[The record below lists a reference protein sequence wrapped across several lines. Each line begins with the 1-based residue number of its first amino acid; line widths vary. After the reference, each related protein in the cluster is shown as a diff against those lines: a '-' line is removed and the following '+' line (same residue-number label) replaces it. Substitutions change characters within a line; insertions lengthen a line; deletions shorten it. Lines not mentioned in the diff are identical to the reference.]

1 MLIHIYIMYSMDVKK
16 IKKYKVGID
25 SETEAISMVTEPA
38 IESDFVFLSKDK
50 AIVKE
55 AFSNDEKHMVYGAV
69 LRPDFPIYRN
79 DGENEYYLEF
89 TSESIERMARDY
101 MMNYRQ
107 GNVTIQHEEYANE
120 VFMVESWIKQDMD
133 KDKSVSVGLDKSLPI
148 GTWFCGFYVNNNDV
162 WERIKSGELKGFS
175 VEAMIDLEDFAKVK
189 KEDAFEMNESFWSK
203 LKSIVNEALG
213 KKEEKMEVNEPQPT
227 EPQPTVQEPKV
238 DEPIVTEPQQTVVEE
253 PKPTE
258 PQPTVQEPKV
268 DEPQTTEPQPTVVEE
283 PKPTEPQQT
292 VQEPKVDD
300 PKTNEPKVDEPKP
313 NEPNVDDGKHLN
325 DLIASLREEISA
337 LKEANTVLVEKV
349 NDLGK
354 MPSANPINV
363 NGQNGTPSTYSS
375 WRDMMAKMI

>member
-1 MLIHIYIMYSMDVKK
+1 MTTRK

-38 IESDFVFLSKDK
+38 IESDFVFFSKDK
-50 AIVKE
+50 DIVKE
-55 AFSNDEKHMVYGAV
+55 AFSSDEKHMVYGAV
-69 LRPDFPIYRN
+69 LRPDFPIYRY

-148 GTWFCGFYVNNNDV
+148 GTWFCGFYVNNNDI

-189 KEDAFEMNESFWSK
+189 KEDEFEMNETFWDK
-203 LKSIVNEALG
+203 LKTIVNEALG
-213 KKEEKMEVNEPQPT
+213 KKEEKMEEQPIVNEPQPT
-227 EPQPTVQEPKV
+227 AVTEEPK
-238 DEPIVTEPQQTVVEE
+238 PTVVEE
-253 PKPTE
+253 PKPSE
-258 PQPTVQEPKV
+258 
-268 DEPQTTEPQPTVVEE
+268 PTVVEE
-283 PKPTEPQQT
+283 PKPTVE
-292 VQEPKVDD
+292 EPKVEED
-300 PKTNEPKVDEPKP
+300 PKPTEPTVKEEPKS
-313 NEPNVDDGKHLN
+313 NDDGNHLN

-337 LKEANTVLVEKV
+337 LKEANTVLAEKV

-363 NGQNGTPSTYSS
+363 NGKNGTPSTYSS
-375 WRDMMAKMI
+375 WRDMMANMI

>member
-1 MLIHIYIMYSMDVKK
+1 MLIYIYIMYSMDVKKK

-189 KEDAFEMNESFWSK
+189 KEDEFEMNETFWDK

-213 KKEEKMEVNEPQPT
+213 KKEEKMEVNEPQVT
-227 EPQPTVQEPKV
+227 EPQQTVQEPKV
-238 DEPIVTEPQQTVVEE
+238 DEPIVTEPQQTVQEPQTTE

-258 PQPTVQEPKV
+258 PKPTEPKVDDPKSNEPTVQEPKV
-268 DEPQTTEPQPTVVEE
+268 DDV
-283 PKPTEPQQT
+283 
-292 VQEPKVDD
+292 
-300 PKTNEPKVDEPKP
+300 N
-313 NEPNVDDGKHLN
+313 HIN

-337 LKEANTVLVEKV
+337 LKDANNVLVEKV

>member
-1 MLIHIYIMYSMDVKK
+1 MTTRK

-38 IESDFVFLSKDK
+38 IESDFVFFSKDK
-50 AIVKE
+50 DIVKE
-55 AFSNDEKHMVYGAV
+55 AFSSDEKHMVYGAV
-69 LRPDFPIYRN
+69 LRPDFPIYRY

-148 GTWFCGFYVNNNDV
+148 GTWFCGFYVNNNDI

-189 KEDAFEMNESFWSK
+189 KEDEFEMNETFWDK
-203 LKSIVNEALG
+203 LKTIVNEALG
-213 KKEEKMEVNEPQPT
+213 KKEEKMEEQPIVEEPK
-227 EPQPTVQEPKV
+227 PTVEEPKPS
-238 DEPIVTEPQQTVVEE
+238 EPTAVEE

-258 PQPTVQEPKV
+258 E
-268 DEPQTTEPQPTVVEE
+268 PTVVEE
-283 PKPTEPQQT
+283 PKPTVE
-292 VQEPKVDD
+292 EPKVEE
-300 PKTNEPKVDEPKP
+300 EPKKEEPKPTEEPKP
-313 NEPNVDDGKHLN
+313 NDDGNHLN

-337 LKEANTVLVEKV
+337 LKEANTVLAEKV

-363 NGQNGTPSTYSS
+363 NGKNGTPSTYSS
-375 WRDMMAKMI
+375 WRDMMANMI

>member
-1 MLIHIYIMYSMDVKK
+1 MTTRK

-38 IESDFVFLSKDK
+38 IESDFVFFSKDK
-50 AIVKE
+50 DIVKE
-55 AFSNDEKHMVYGAV
+55 AFSSDEKHMVYGAV
-69 LRPDFPIYRN
+69 LRPDFPIYRY

-148 GTWFCGFYVNNNDV
+148 GTWFCGFYVNNNDI

-189 KEDAFEMNESFWSK
+189 KEDEFEMNDTFWDK
-203 LKSIVNEALG
+203 LKTIVNEALG
-213 KKEEKMEVNEPQPT
+213 KKEEKMEEQP
-227 EPQPTVQEPKV
+227 
-238 DEPIVTEPQQTVVEE
+238 IVEE
-253 PKPTE
+253 P
-258 PQPTVQEPKV
+258 TV
-268 DEPQTTEPQPTVVEE
+268 TEPQPTVVEE
-283 PKPTEPQQT
+283 PKQTEEPTVVE
-292 VQEPKVDD
+292 EPKKDE
-300 PKTNEPKVDEPKP
+300 EPKAEEEPKKEEPKP
-313 NEPNVDDGKHLN
+313 TEEQKPNDDGNHLN

-363 NGQNGTPSTYSS
+363 NGKNGTPSTYSS
-375 WRDMMAKMI
+375 WRDMMANMI

>member
-1 MLIHIYIMYSMDVKK
+1 MTTRK

-38 IESDFVFLSKDK
+38 IESDFVFFSKDK
-50 AIVKE
+50 DIVKE
-55 AFSNDEKHMVYGAV
+55 AFSSDEKHMVYGAV
-69 LRPDFPIYRN
+69 LRPDFPIYRY

-148 GTWFCGFYVNNNDV
+148 GTWFCGFYVNNNDI

-189 KEDAFEMNESFWSK
+189 KEDEFEMNETFWDK
-203 LKSIVNEALG
+203 LKTIVNEALG
-213 KKEEKMEVNEPQPT
+213 KKEEKMEEQ
-227 EPQPTVQEPKV
+227 
-238 DEPIVTEPQQTVVEE
+238 PIVN
-253 PKPTE
+253 
-258 PQPTVQEPKV
+258 
-268 DEPQTTEPQPTVVEE
+268 EPQPTVVEE
-283 PKPTEPQQT
+283 PKPSEEPTVVEDPKPTE
-292 VQEPKVDD
+292 EPKPIEEPKAEED
-300 PKTNEPKVDEPKP
+300 PKPTEEPKP
-313 NEPNVDDGKHLN
+313 NDDGNHLN

-363 NGQNGTPSTYSS
+363 NGKNGTPSTYSS
-375 WRDMMAKMI
+375 WRDMMANMI

>member
-1 MLIHIYIMYSMDVKK
+1 MFIHIYIMYSMDVKK

-38 IESDFVFLSKDK
+38 IDSDFVFLSKDK

-189 KEDAFEMNESFWSK
+189 KEDEFEMNESFWDK

-213 KKEEKMEVNEPQPT
+213 KKEEKMEVNEPQVT
-227 EPQPTVQEPKV
+227 EPQQTVQEPKV
-238 DEPIVTEPQQTVVEE
+238 DEPIVTEPQQTVQ
-253 PKPTE
+253 E
-258 PQPTVQEPKV
+258 PQQTVQEP
-268 DEPQTTEPQPTVVEE
+268 QTTE

-292 VQEPKVDD
+292 EQKVDDQKTNEPTVQEPK
-300 PKTNEPKVDEPKP
+300 
-313 NEPNVDDGKHLN
+313 VDDGKHLN

-337 LKEANTVLVEKV
+337 LKDANNVLVEKV

-375 WRDMMAKMI
+375 WREMMATMI

>member
-1 MLIHIYIMYSMDVKK
+1 MATRK

-38 IESDFVFLSKDK
+38 IESDFVFFSKDK
-50 AIVKE
+50 DIVKE
-55 AFSNDEKHMVYGAV
+55 AFSSDEKHMVYGAV
-69 LRPDFPIYRN
+69 LRPDFPIYRY

-148 GTWFCGFYVNNNDV
+148 GTWFCGFYVNNNDI

-189 KEDAFEMNESFWSK
+189 KEDEFEMNETFWDK
-203 LKSIVNEALG
+203 LKTIVNEALG
-213 KKEEKMEVNEPQPT
+213 KKEEKMEEQPIVNEPQPAA
-227 EPQPTVQEPKV
+227 V
-238 DEPIVTEPQQTVVEE
+238 
-253 PKPTE
+253 
-258 PQPTVQEPKV
+258 
-268 DEPQTTEPQPTVVEE
+268 TEPQPTVVEE
-283 PKPTEPQQT
+283 PKPTEEPT
-292 VQEPKVDD
+292 VVEEPKPTVTEEPKVEE
-300 PKTNEPKVDEPKP
+300 EPKKEEPKPTEEPKP
-313 NEPNVDDGKHLN
+313 NDDGNHLN

-363 NGQNGTPSTYSS
+363 NGKNGTPSTYSS
-375 WRDMMAKMI
+375 WRDMMANMI

>member
-213 KKEEKMEVNEPQPT
+213 KKEEKMEVNEPQ
-227 EPQPTVQEPKV
+227 VN
-238 DEPIVTEPQQTVVEE
+238 
-253 PKPTE
+253 E

-268 DEPQTTEPQPTVVEE
+268 DEPQTTEPQQTVVEE
-283 PKPTEPQQT
+283 PKQTEPHT
-292 VQEPKVDD
+292 
-300 PKTNEPKVDEPKP
+300 TEPKVDEPNTTEPNVDDPKP
-313 NEPNVDDGKHLN
+313 NEPTEPKVDDGKHLN

>member
-1 MLIHIYIMYSMDVKK
+1 MDVKK

-55 AFSNDEKHMVYGAV
+55 AFSTDEKHMVYGAV

-79 DGENEYYLEF
+79 DGEHEYYLEF

-189 KEDAFEMNESFWSK
+189 KEDEFEMNESFWDK

-213 KKEEKMEVNEPQPT
+213 KKEEKMEVNEPQVN

-238 DEPIVTEPQQTVVEE
+238 DEPIVTEPQ
-253 PKPTE
+253 
-258 PQPTVQEPKV
+258 
-268 DEPQTTEPQPTVVEE
+268 PTVVEE
-283 PKPTEPQQT
+283 PKQT
-292 VQEPKVDD
+292 EPKVDD
-300 PKTNEPKVDEPKP
+300 PKPNEPTEPKVD
-313 NEPNVDDGKHLN
+313 DGNHIN

-337 LKEANTVLVEKV
+337 LKDANNVLVEKV

>member
-1 MLIHIYIMYSMDVKK
+1 MTTRK

-38 IESDFVFLSKDK
+38 IESDFVFFSKDK
-50 AIVKE
+50 DIVKE
-55 AFSNDEKHMVYGAV
+55 AFSSDEKHMVYGAV
-69 LRPDFPIYRN
+69 LRPDFPIYRY

-148 GTWFCGFYVNNNDV
+148 GTWFCGFYVNNNDI

-189 KEDAFEMNESFWSK
+189 KEDEFEMNETFWDK
-203 LKSIVNEALG
+203 LKTIVNEALG
-213 KKEEKMEVNEPQPT
+213 KKEEKMEEQPIVNEPQPT
-227 EPQPTVQEPKV
+227 VEEPKPS
-238 DEPIVTEPQQTVVEE
+238 EPTAVEE

-258 PQPTVQEPKV
+258 E
-268 DEPQTTEPQPTVVEE
+268 PTVVEE
-283 PKPTEPQQT
+283 PKKDEEPNVEEEPKKEEPKPTE
-292 VQEPKVDD
+292 
-300 PKTNEPKVDEPKP
+300 EPKP
-313 NEPNVDDGKHLN
+313 NDDGNHLN

-337 LKEANTVLVEKV
+337 LKEANTVLAEKV

-363 NGQNGTPSTYSS
+363 NGKNGTPSTYSS
-375 WRDMMAKMI
+375 WRDMMANML

>member
-1 MLIHIYIMYSMDVKK
+1 MTTRK

-38 IESDFVFLSKDK
+38 IESDFVFFSKDK
-50 AIVKE
+50 DIVKE
-55 AFSNDEKHMVYGAV
+55 AFSSDEKHMVYGAV
-69 LRPDFPIYRN
+69 LRPDFPIYRY

-148 GTWFCGFYVNNNDV
+148 GTWFCGFYVNNNDI

-189 KEDAFEMNESFWSK
+189 KEDEFEMNETFWDK
-203 LKSIVNEALG
+203 LKTIVNEALG
-213 KKEEKMEVNEPQPT
+213 KKEEKMEEQPIVNEPQPT
-227 EPQPTVQEPKV
+227 VEEPKPSEPTAVEEPKPSEPTVVEEPKTTVEEPKV
-238 DEPIVTEPQQTVVEE
+238 EEE

-258 PQPTVQEPKV
+258 PKPT
-268 DEPQTTEPQPTVVEE
+268 EE
-283 PKPTEPQQT
+283 PKP
-292 VQEPKVDD
+292 
-300 PKTNEPKVDEPKP
+300 N
-313 NEPNVDDGKHLN
+313 DDGNHLN

-337 LKEANTVLVEKV
+337 LKEANTVLAEKV

-363 NGQNGTPSTYSS
+363 NGKNGTPSTYSS
-375 WRDMMAKMI
+375 WRDMMANMI

>member
-1 MLIHIYIMYSMDVKK
+1 MTTRK

-38 IESDFVFLSKDK
+38 IESDFVFFSKDK
-50 AIVKE
+50 DIVKE
-55 AFSNDEKHMVYGAV
+55 AFSSDEKHMVYGAV
-69 LRPDFPIYRN
+69 LRPDFPIYRY

-148 GTWFCGFYVNNNDV
+148 GTWFCGFYVNNNDI

-189 KEDAFEMNESFWSK
+189 KEDEFEMNETFWDK
-203 LKSIVNEALG
+203 LKTIVNEALG
-213 KKEEKMEVNEPQPT
+213 KKEEKMEEQPIVEEPK
-227 EPQPTVQEPKV
+227 PTVEEPKPS
-238 DEPIVTEPQQTVVEE
+238 EPTAVEE

-258 PQPTVQEPKV
+258 E
-268 DEPQTTEPQPTVVEE
+268 PTVVEE
-283 PKPTEPQQT
+283 PKKDDEPKAEEEPKPTEPKPT
-292 VQEPKVDD
+292 E
-300 PKTNEPKVDEPKP
+300 EPKP
-313 NEPNVDDGKHLN
+313 NDDGNHLN

-337 LKEANTVLVEKV
+337 LKEANTVLAEKV

-363 NGQNGTPSTYSS
+363 NGKNGTPSTYSS
-375 WRDMMAKMI
+375 WRDMMANMI

>member
-1 MLIHIYIMYSMDVKK
+1 MNINK

-55 AFSNDEKHMVYGAV
+55 AFSTDEKHMVYGAV

-189 KEDAFEMNESFWSK
+189 KEDEFEMNESFWSK

-213 KKEEKMEVNEPQPT
+213 KKEEKMEVNEPT
-227 EPQPTVQEPKV
+227 VNEPQPTVQEPKV
-238 DEPIVTEPQQTVVEE
+238 DEPIVN
-253 PKPTE
+253 E
-258 PQPTVQEPKV
+258 PQPTVQEPQPTEPQHTVV
-268 DEPQTTEPQPTVVEE
+268 DEPKVDD
-283 PKPTEPQQT
+283 PKPTEPT

-300 PKTNEPKVDEPKP
+300 GN
-313 NEPNVDDGKHLN
+313 HLN

-337 LKEANTVLVEKV
+337 LKDANTVLVEKV

-375 WRDMMAKMI
+375 WRDMMATMI

>member
-1 MLIHIYIMYSMDVKK
+1 MATRK

-38 IESDFVFLSKDK
+38 IESDFVFFSKDK
-50 AIVKE
+50 DIVKE
-55 AFSNDEKHMVYGAV
+55 AFSSDEKHMVYGAV
-69 LRPDFPIYRN
+69 LRPDFPIYRY

-148 GTWFCGFYVNNNDV
+148 GTWFCGFYVNNNDI

-189 KEDAFEMNESFWSK
+189 KEDEFEMNETFWDK
-203 LKSIVNEALG
+203 LNTIVNEALG
-213 KKEEKMEVNEPQPT
+213 KKEEKMEEQPIVNEPQPT
-227 EPQPTVQEPKV
+227 
-238 DEPIVTEPQQTVVEE
+238 VEE
-253 PKPTE
+253 PKPSE
-258 PQPTVQEPKV
+258 PTAVEEPKPS
-268 DEPQTTEPQPTVVEE
+268 EPTVVEE
-283 PKPTEPQQT
+283 PKPTVE
-292 VQEPKVDD
+292 EPKVEE
-300 PKTNEPKVDEPKP
+300 EPKPTEPKPTEEPKP
-313 NEPNVDDGKHLN
+313 NDDGNHLN

-337 LKEANTVLVEKV
+337 LKEANTVLAEKV

-363 NGQNGTPSTYSS
+363 NGKNGTPSTYSS
-375 WRDMMAKMI
+375 WRDMMANMI

>member
-1 MLIHIYIMYSMDVKK
+1 MTTRK

-38 IESDFVFLSKDK
+38 IESDFVFFSKDK
-50 AIVKE
+50 DIVKE
-55 AFSNDEKHMVYGAV
+55 AFSSDEKHMVYGAV
-69 LRPDFPIYRN
+69 LRPDFPIYRY

-101 MMNYRQ
+101 IMNYRQ

-148 GTWFCGFYVNNNDV
+148 GTWFCGFYVNNNDI

-189 KEDAFEMNESFWSK
+189 KEDEFEMNETFWDK
-203 LKSIVNEALG
+203 LKTIVNEALG
-213 KKEEKMEVNEPQPT
+213 KKEEKMEEQPIVNEPQPT
-227 EPQPTVQEPKV
+227 VEEPKPS
-238 DEPIVTEPQQTVVEE
+238 EPTAVEE

-258 PQPTVQEPKV
+258 E
-268 DEPQTTEPQPTVVEE
+268 PTVVEE
-283 PKPTEPQQT
+283 PKKDEEPKVEEEPKPTEPKPT
-292 VQEPKVDD
+292 E
-300 PKTNEPKVDEPKP
+300 EPKP
-313 NEPNVDDGKHLN
+313 NDDGNHLN

-337 LKEANTVLVEKV
+337 LKEANTVLAEKV

-363 NGQNGTPSTYSS
+363 NGKNGTPSTYSS
-375 WRDMMAKMI
+375 WRDMMANMI

>member
-1 MLIHIYIMYSMDVKK
+1 MTTRK

-38 IESDFVFLSKDK
+38 IESDFVFFSKDK
-50 AIVKE
+50 DIVKE
-55 AFSNDEKHMVYGAV
+55 AFSSDEKHMVYGAV
-69 LRPDFPIYRN
+69 LRPDFPIYRY

-148 GTWFCGFYVNNNDV
+148 GTWFCGFYVNNNDI

-189 KEDAFEMNESFWSK
+189 KEDEFEMNETFWDK
-203 LKSIVNEALG
+203 LKTIVNEALG
-213 KKEEKMEVNEPQPT
+213 KKEEKMEEQPIVNEPQPT
-227 EPQPTVQEPKV
+227 AV
-238 DEPIVTEPQQTVVEE
+238 
-253 PKPTE
+253 
-258 PQPTVQEPKV
+258 
-268 DEPQTTEPQPTVVEE
+268 TEPQPTVVEE
-283 PKPTEPQQT
+283 PKPNEPT
-292 VQEPKVDD
+292 VVEEPKPTVE
-300 PKTNEPKVDEPKP
+300 EPKAEEEPKKEEPKPTEEPKP
-313 NEPNVDDGKHLN
+313 NDDGNHLN

-363 NGQNGTPSTYSS
+363 NGKNGTPSTYSS
-375 WRDMMAKMI
+375 WRDMMANMI

>member
-1 MLIHIYIMYSMDVKK
+1 MFITYIHYVMNIDK

-189 KEDAFEMNESFWSK
+189 KEDEFEMNETFWDK

-213 KKEEKMEVNEPQPT
+213 KKEEKMEVNEPQ
-227 EPQPTVQEPKV
+227 V
-238 DEPIVTEPQQTVVEE
+238 
-253 PKPTE
+253 
-258 PQPTVQEPKV
+258 
-268 DEPQTTEPQPTVVEE
+268 
-283 PKPTEPQQT
+283 TEPQQT
-292 VQEPKVDD
+292 VQEPKVDEPQVTEPQQTVQEPQTTEPKPTEPKPTEPQPTEPKVDD
-300 PKTNEPKVDEPKP
+300 PKTNEPTVQEPKVDDV
-313 NEPNVDDGKHLN
+313 NHIN

-337 LKEANTVLVEKV
+337 LKDANNVLVEKV

-375 WRDMMAKMI
+375 WREMMATMI

>member
-1 MLIHIYIMYSMDVKK
+1 MDVKK

-213 KKEEKMEVNEPQPT
+213 KKEEKMEVNEPQVD
-227 EPQPTVQEPKV
+227 EPQTTVQEPKV
-238 DEPIVTEPQQTVVEE
+238 DEPIVTEPQQTV
-253 PKPTE
+253 
-258 PQPTVQEPKV
+258 Q
-268 DEPQTTEPQPTVVEE
+268 EPQTTEPQQTVVEE
-283 PKPTEPQQT
+283 PKPTEP
-292 VQEPKVDD
+292 KVDD
-300 PKTNEPKVDEPKP
+300 PKS

-354 MPSANPINV
+354 MPSTNPINV

>member
-1 MLIHIYIMYSMDVKK
+1 MTTRK

-38 IESDFVFLSKDK
+38 IESDFVFFSKDK
-50 AIVKE
+50 DIVKE
-55 AFSNDEKHMVYGAV
+55 AFSSDEKHMVYGAV
-69 LRPDFPIYRN
+69 LRPDFPIYRY

-148 GTWFCGFYVNNNDV
+148 GTWFCGFYVNNNDI

-189 KEDAFEMNESFWSK
+189 KEDEFEMNETFWDK
-203 LKSIVNEALG
+203 LKTIVNEALG
-213 KKEEKMEVNEPQPT
+213 KKEEKMEEQPIVNEPQPT
-227 EPQPTVQEPKV
+227 AV
-238 DEPIVTEPQQTVVEE
+238 
-253 PKPTE
+253 
-258 PQPTVQEPKV
+258 
-268 DEPQTTEPQPTVVEE
+268 TEPQPTVVEE
-283 PKPTEPQQT
+283 PKPSEPTVVEEPNPTE
-292 VQEPKVDD
+292 EPKAEE
-300 PKTNEPKVDEPKP
+300 EPKKEEPKPTEEPKP
-313 NEPNVDDGKHLN
+313 NDDGNHLN

-337 LKEANTVLVEKV
+337 LKEANTVLAEKV

-363 NGQNGTPSTYSS
+363 NGKNGTPSTYSS
-375 WRDMMAKMI
+375 WRDMMANMI

>member
-1 MLIHIYIMYSMDVKK
+1 MNINK

-25 SETEAISMVTEPA
+25 SETEAISLVTEPA
-38 IESDFVFLSKDK
+38 IESDFVFFNKDK
-50 AIVKE
+50 TIIKE
-55 AFSNDEKHMVYGAV
+55 AFSNDDKHILYGAV

-213 KKEEKMEVNEPQPT
+213 KKEEKMEVNEPQVT
-227 EPQPTVQEPKV
+227 EPQTTVQEPKV
-238 DEPIVTEPQQTVVEE
+238 DEPIVTEPQQTV
-253 PKPTE
+253 
-258 PQPTVQEPKV
+258 Q
-268 DEPQTTEPQPTVVEE
+268 EPQTTEPQQTVVEE
-283 PKPTEPQQT
+283 PKPT
-292 VQEPKVDD
+292 EPKVDD
-300 PKTNEPKVDEPKP
+300 PKTNEPTVQEPK
-313 NEPNVDDGKHLN
+313 VDDGKHLN

-354 MPSANPINV
+354 MPSTNPINV

>member
-1 MLIHIYIMYSMDVKK
+1 MDVKK

-55 AFSNDEKHMVYGAV
+55 AFSTDEKHMVYGAV

-213 KKEEKMEVNEPQPT
+213 KKEEKMEVNEPQ
-227 EPQPTVQEPKV
+227 
-238 DEPIVTEPQQTVVEE
+238 VTEPQT
-253 PKPTE
+253 
-258 PQPTVQEPKV
+258 TVQEPKV
-268 DEPQTTEPQPTVVEE
+268 DEPQTTEPQQTVVEE
-283 PKPTEPQQT
+283 PKQT
-292 VQEPKVDD
+292 
-300 PKTNEPKVDEPKP
+300 EPKVDEPKP
-313 NEPNVDDGKHLN
+313 TEPKQTEPNVDEPKPNEPTVQEPKVDDGKHLN

>member
-1 MLIHIYIMYSMDVKK
+1 MNIDK
-16 IKKYKVGID
+16 IKKYKVGIN
-25 SETEAISMVTEPA
+25 SETDAISMVTEPA

-55 AFSNDEKHMVYGAV
+55 AFSTDEKHMVYGAV

-189 KEDAFEMNESFWSK
+189 KEDEFEMNESFWSK

-213 KKEEKMEVNEPQPT
+213 KKEEKMEVNEPQVN

-238 DEPIVTEPQQTVVEE
+238 DEPQVTEPQQTVVEE

-258 PQPTVQEPKV
+258 PQTTEPQPTVQEPQTTEPKPTEPKVDEPNPNEPTVQEPKV
-268 DEPQTTEPQPTVVEE
+268 D
-283 PKPTEPQQT
+283 
-292 VQEPKVDD
+292 
-300 PKTNEPKVDEPKP
+300 
-313 NEPNVDDGKHLN
+313 DGNHIN
-325 DLIASLREEISA
+325 DLIASLKEEISA
-337 LKEANTVLVEKV
+337 LKEANNVLVEKV

-354 MPSANPINV
+354 MPSTNPINV

>member
-1 MLIHIYIMYSMDVKK
+1 MLIYIYIMFSMDVKK

-50 AIVKE
+50 DIVKE

-189 KEDAFEMNESFWSK
+189 KEDEFEMNESFWSK

-213 KKEEKMEVNEPQPT
+213 KKEEKMEVNEPQVT
-227 EPQPTVQEPKV
+227 EPQQTVQEPKV
-238 DEPIVTEPQQTVVEE
+238 DEPIVTEQ
-253 PKPTE
+253 
-258 PQPTVQEPKV
+258 QPTVQEP
-268 DEPQTTEPQPTVVEE
+268 QTTEPKQ
-283 PKPTEPQQT
+283 TEPQQT
-292 VQEPKVDD
+292 EPKVDD
-300 PKTNEPKVDEPKP
+300 PKTNEPTVQEPKVDDV
-313 NEPNVDDGKHLN
+313 NHIN

-337 LKEANTVLVEKV
+337 LKDANNVLVEKV

>member
-1 MLIHIYIMYSMDVKK
+1 MATRK

-38 IESDFVFLSKDK
+38 IESDFVFFSKDK
-50 AIVKE
+50 DIVKE
-55 AFSNDEKHMVYGAV
+55 AFSSDEKHMVYGAV
-69 LRPDFPIYRN
+69 LRPDFPIYRY

-148 GTWFCGFYVNNNDV
+148 GTWFCGFYVNNNDI

-189 KEDAFEMNESFWSK
+189 KEDEFEMNETFWDK
-203 LKSIVNEALG
+203 LKTIVNEALG
-213 KKEEKMEVNEPQPT
+213 KKEEKMEEQPIVNEPQPT
-227 EPQPTVQEPKV
+227 AV
-238 DEPIVTEPQQTVVEE
+238 
-253 PKPTE
+253 
-258 PQPTVQEPKV
+258 
-268 DEPQTTEPQPTVVEE
+268 TEPQPTVVEE
-283 PKPTEPQQT
+283 PKPSEPT
-292 VQEPKVDD
+292 VVEEPKPTVEEPKVEE
-300 PKTNEPKVDEPKP
+300 EPKPTEPTVKEEPKP
-313 NEPNVDDGKHLN
+313 NDDGNHLN

-363 NGQNGTPSTYSS
+363 NGKNGTPSTYST
-375 WRDMMAKMI
+375 WRDMMANMI

>member
-1 MLIHIYIMYSMDVKK
+1 MDVKK

-189 KEDAFEMNESFWSK
+189 KEDEFEMNESFWSK

-213 KKEEKMEVNEPQPT
+213 KKEEKMEVNEPQVT
-227 EPQPTVQEPKV
+227 EPQQTVQEPKV
-238 DEPIVTEPQQTVVEE
+238 DEPIVTEPQQTV
-253 PKPTE
+253 
-258 PQPTVQEPKV
+258 Q
-268 DEPQTTEPQPTVVEE
+268 EPQTTE

-292 VQEPKVDD
+292 EPKVDD
-300 PKTNEPKVDEPKP
+300 PKTNEPTVQEPKVDDK
-313 NEPNVDDGKHLN
+313 NQIN

-337 LKEANTVLVEKV
+337 LKDANNVLVEKV

>member
-1 MLIHIYIMYSMDVKK
+1 MTTRK

-38 IESDFVFLSKDK
+38 IESDFVFFSKDK
-50 AIVKE
+50 DIVKE
-55 AFSNDEKHMVYGAV
+55 AFSSDEKHMVYGAV
-69 LRPDFPIYRN
+69 LRPDFPIYRY

-148 GTWFCGFYVNNNDV
+148 GTWFCGFYVNNNDI

-189 KEDAFEMNESFWSK
+189 KEDEFEMNETFWDK
-203 LKSIVNEALG
+203 LKTIVNEALG
-213 KKEEKMEVNEPQPT
+213 KKEEKMEEQPIVNEPQPT
-227 EPQPTVQEPKV
+227 AV
-238 DEPIVTEPQQTVVEE
+238 
-253 PKPTE
+253 
-258 PQPTVQEPKV
+258 
-268 DEPQTTEPQPTVVEE
+268 TEPQPTVVEE
-283 PKPTEPQQT
+283 PKPSEPT
-292 VQEPKVDD
+292 VVEEPKPTVEEPKVEEE
-300 PKTNEPKVDEPKP
+300 PKTTEPTVKEEPKP
-313 NEPNVDDGKHLN
+313 NDDGNHLN

-337 LKEANTVLVEKV
+337 LKEANTVLAEKV

-363 NGQNGTPSTYSS
+363 NGKNGTPSTYSS
-375 WRDMMAKMI
+375 WRDMMANMI

>member
-55 AFSNDEKHMVYGAV
+55 AFSTDEKHMVYGAV

-213 KKEEKMEVNEPQPT
+213 KKEEKMEVNEPQVT
-227 EPQPTVQEPKV
+227 EPQTTVQEPQTT
-238 DEPIVTEPQQTVVEE
+238 EPQQTVQEPQTTEPQQTVVEE

-258 PQPTVQEPKV
+258 T
-268 DEPQTTEPQPTVVEE
+268 
-283 PKPTEPQQT
+283 
-292 VQEPKVDD
+292 KVDD
-300 PKTNEPKVDEPKP
+300 PKSNEPNVDDTKS

>member
-1 MLIHIYIMYSMDVKK
+1 MTTRK

-38 IESDFVFLSKDK
+38 IESDFVFFSKDK
-50 AIVKE
+50 DIVKE
-55 AFSNDEKHMVYGAV
+55 AFSSDEKHMVYGAV
-69 LRPDFPIYRN
+69 LRPDFPIYRY

-148 GTWFCGFYVNNNDV
+148 GTWFCGFYVNNNDI

-189 KEDAFEMNESFWSK
+189 KEDEFEMNETFWDK
-203 LKSIVNEALG
+203 LKTIVNEALG
-213 KKEEKMEVNEPQPT
+213 KKEEKMEEQPIVNEPQPT
-227 EPQPTVQEPKV
+227 
-238 DEPIVTEPQQTVVEE
+238 VEE
-253 PKPTE
+253 PKPSE
-258 PQPTVQEPKV
+258 PTAVEEPKPS
-268 DEPQTTEPQPTVVEE
+268 EPTVVEE
-283 PKPTEPQQT
+283 PKKAD
-292 VQEPKVDD
+292 EPKVEE
-300 PKTNEPKVDEPKP
+300 EPKKEEPKPTEEPKP
-313 NEPNVDDGKHLN
+313 NDDGNHLN
-325 DLIASLREEISA
+325 DLIASLREEISS

-363 NGQNGTPSTYSS
+363 NGKNGTPSTYSS
-375 WRDMMAKMI
+375 WRDMMANMI

>member
-1 MLIHIYIMYSMDVKK
+1 MFIHIYIMYSMDVKK

-55 AFSNDEKHMVYGAV
+55 AFSTDEKHMVYGAV

-213 KKEEKMEVNEPQPT
+213 KKEEKMEVNEPQ
-227 EPQPTVQEPKV
+227 V
-238 DEPIVTEPQQTVVEE
+238 
-253 PKPTE
+253 TE

-268 DEPQTTEPQPTVVEE
+268 DEPQV
-283 PKPTEPQQT
+283 TEPQQT
-292 VQEPKVDD
+292 VQEPQTTEPQQTVQD
-300 PKTNEPKVDEPKP
+300 PKPTEPKVDEPKP
-313 NEPNVDDGKHLN
+313 NEPKVDEPKVDDGKHLN

-337 LKEANTVLVEKV
+337 LKEANTVLVDKV

>member
-1 MLIHIYIMYSMDVKK
+1 MTTRK

-38 IESDFVFLSKDK
+38 IESDFVFFSKDK
-50 AIVKE
+50 DIVKE
-55 AFSNDEKHMVYGAV
+55 AFSSDEKHMVYGAV
-69 LRPDFPIYRN
+69 LRPDFPIYRY

-148 GTWFCGFYVNNNDV
+148 GTWFCGFYVNNNDI

-189 KEDAFEMNESFWSK
+189 KEDEFEMNETFWDK
-203 LKSIVNEALG
+203 LKTIVNEALG
-213 KKEEKMEVNEPQPT
+213 KKEEKMEEQPIVNEPQPT
-227 EPQPTVQEPKV
+227 AV
-238 DEPIVTEPQQTVVEE
+238 
-253 PKPTE
+253 
-258 PQPTVQEPKV
+258 
-268 DEPQTTEPQPTVVEE
+268 TEPQPTVVEE
-283 PKPTEPQQT
+283 PKPSEPT
-292 VQEPKVDD
+292 VVEEPKPTVEEPKV
-300 PKTNEPKVDEPKP
+300 EEEPKP
-313 NEPNVDDGKHLN
+313 TEPTVKEEPKQNDDGNHLN

-363 NGQNGTPSTYSS
+363 NGKNGTPSTYSS

>member
-55 AFSNDEKHMVYGAV
+55 AFSTDEKHMVYGAV

-213 KKEEKMEVNEPQPT
+213 KKEEKMEVNEPQ
-227 EPQPTVQEPKV
+227 
-238 DEPIVTEPQQTVVEE
+238 VTEPQQ
-253 PKPTE
+253 
-258 PQPTVQEPKV
+258 TVQEPKV

-283 PKPTEPQQT
+283 PKPTEPQTTEQKPT
-292 VQEPKVDD
+292 EPKVDD
-300 PKTNEPKVDEPKP
+300 PKTTEPKVDDPKT

>member
-1 MLIHIYIMYSMDVKK
+1 MTTRK

-38 IESDFVFLSKDK
+38 IESDFVFFSKDK
-50 AIVKE
+50 DIVKE
-55 AFSNDEKHMVYGAV
+55 AFSSDEKHMVYGAV
-69 LRPDFPIYRN
+69 LRPDFPIYRY

-148 GTWFCGFYVNNNDV
+148 GTWFCGFYVNNNDI

-189 KEDAFEMNESFWSK
+189 KEDEFEMNETFWDK
-203 LKSIVNEALG
+203 LKTIVNEALG
-213 KKEEKMEVNEPQPT
+213 KKEEKMEEQPIVNEPQPT
-227 EPQPTVQEPKV
+227 E
-238 DEPIVTEPQQTVVEE
+238 
-253 PKPTE
+253 
-258 PQPTVQEPKV
+258 
-268 DEPQTTEPQPTVVEE
+268 PTVVEE
-283 PKPTEPQQT
+283 PKPTEEPT
-292 VQEPKVDD
+292 VVEEPKPTVTEEPKVEE
-300 PKTNEPKVDEPKP
+300 EPKKEEPKPTEEPKP
-313 NEPNVDDGKHLN
+313 NDDGNHLN

-337 LKEANTVLVEKV
+337 LKEANTVLAEKV

-363 NGQNGTPSTYSS
+363 NGKNGTPSTYSS
-375 WRDMMAKMI
+375 WRDMMANMI

>member
-1 MLIHIYIMYSMDVKK
+1 MTTRK

-38 IESDFVFLSKDK
+38 IESDFVFFSKDK
-50 AIVKE
+50 DIVKE
-55 AFSNDEKHMVYGAV
+55 AFSSDEKHMVYGAV
-69 LRPDFPIYRN
+69 LRPDFPIYRY

-148 GTWFCGFYVNNNDV
+148 GTWFCGFYVNNNDI

-189 KEDAFEMNESFWSK
+189 KEDEFEMNETFWDK
-203 LKSIVNEALG
+203 LKTIVNEALG
-213 KKEEKMEVNEPQPT
+213 KKEEKMEEQPIVNEPQPT
-227 EPQPTVQEPKV
+227 AV
-238 DEPIVTEPQQTVVEE
+238 
-253 PKPTE
+253 
-258 PQPTVQEPKV
+258 
-268 DEPQTTEPQPTVVEE
+268 TEPQPTVVEE
-283 PKPTEPQQT
+283 PKPSEPTVVEEPKPTVEEPKAEEEPKPTEPKPT
-292 VQEPKVDD
+292 E
-300 PKTNEPKVDEPKP
+300 EPKP
-313 NEPNVDDGKHLN
+313 NDDGNHLN

-363 NGQNGTPSTYSS
+363 NGKNGTPSTYSS
-375 WRDMMAKMI
+375 WRDMMANMI

>member
-1 MLIHIYIMYSMDVKK
+1 MATRK

-38 IESDFVFLSKDK
+38 IESDFVFFSKDK
-50 AIVKE
+50 DIVKE
-55 AFSNDEKHMVYGAV
+55 AFSSDEKHMVYGAV
-69 LRPDFPIYRN
+69 LRPDFPIYRY

-148 GTWFCGFYVNNNDV
+148 GTWFCGFYVNNNDI

-189 KEDAFEMNESFWSK
+189 KEDEFEMNETFWDK
-203 LKSIVNEALG
+203 LKTIVNEALG
-213 KKEEKMEVNEPQPT
+213 KKEEQMEEQPIVNEPK
-227 EPQPTVQEPKV
+227 PTV
-238 DEPIVTEPQQTVVEE
+238 TEE

-258 PQPTVQEPKV
+258 E
-268 DEPQTTEPQPTVVEE
+268 PTVVEE
-283 PKPTEPQQT
+283 PKKDE
-292 VQEPKVDD
+292 EPKVEE
-300 PKTNEPKVDEPKP
+300 EPKKEEPKPTEEPKP
-313 NEPNVDDGKHLN
+313 NDDGNHLN

-337 LKEANTVLVEKV
+337 LKEANTVLAEKV

-363 NGQNGTPSTYSS
+363 NGKNGTPSTYSS
-375 WRDMMAKMI
+375 WRDMMANMI

>member
-189 KEDAFEMNESFWSK
+189 KEDEFEMNETFWDK

-213 KKEEKMEVNEPQPT
+213 KKEEKMEVNEPQVT
-227 EPQPTVQEPKV
+227 EPQQTVQEPKV
-238 DEPIVTEPQQTVVEE
+238 DEPIVTEPQQTV
-253 PKPTE
+253 
-258 PQPTVQEPKV
+258 Q
-268 DEPQTTEPQPTVVEE
+268 EPQTTE

-292 VQEPKVDD
+292 EPKVDD
-300 PKTNEPKVDEPKP
+300 PKTNEPTVQEPK
-313 NEPNVDDGKHLN
+313 VDDGNHLN

-337 LKEANTVLVEKV
+337 LKDANNVLVEKV

-375 WRDMMAKMI
+375 WREMMATMI

>member
-1 MLIHIYIMYSMDVKK
+1 MDVKK

-55 AFSNDEKHMVYGAV
+55 AFSTDEKHMVYGAV

-189 KEDAFEMNESFWSK
+189 KEDEFEMNESFWSK

-213 KKEEKMEVNEPQPT
+213 KKEEKMEVNEPQVT
-227 EPQPTVQEPKV
+227 EPQPTVQEPQTTEPTVV
-238 DEPIVTEPQQTVVEE
+238 DEPNVD
-253 PKPTE
+253 
-258 PQPTVQEPKV
+258 EPKV
-268 DEPQTTEPQPTVVEE
+268 DEP
-283 PKPTEPQQT
+283 T
-292 VQEPKVDD
+292 VQEPQ
-300 PKTNEPKVDEPKP
+300 TTEPKVDEPKVD
-313 NEPNVDDGKHLN
+313 EPKVDEPKVDDGKHLN

-337 LKEANTVLVEKV
+337 LKEANNVLVEKV

>member
-1 MLIHIYIMYSMDVKK
+1 MDVKK

-238 DEPIVTEPQQTVVEE
+238 DEPIVTEPKQTVVEE
-253 PKPTE
+253 PKQTE
-258 PQPTVQEPKV
+258 PQPTEPKPTEPKV
-268 DEPQTTEPQPTVVEE
+268 DEP
-283 PKPTEPQQT
+283 KPN
-292 VQEPKVDD
+292 EPKVDD
-300 PKTNEPKVDEPKP
+300 PKTNEPKVDDPKTNEPTVQEPK
-313 NEPNVDDGKHLN
+313 VDDGKHLN

>member
-1 MLIHIYIMYSMDVKK
+1 MTTRK

-38 IESDFVFLSKDK
+38 IESDFVFFSKDK
-50 AIVKE
+50 DIVKE
-55 AFSNDEKHMVYGAV
+55 AFSSDEKHMVYGAV
-69 LRPDFPIYRN
+69 LRPDFPIYRY

-148 GTWFCGFYVNNNDV
+148 GTWFCGFYVNNNDI

-189 KEDAFEMNESFWSK
+189 KEDEFEMNETFWDK
-203 LKSIVNEALG
+203 LKTIVNEALG
-213 KKEEKMEVNEPQPT
+213 KKEEKMEEQP
-227 EPQPTVQEPKV
+227 
-238 DEPIVTEPQQTVVEE
+238 IVEE

-258 PQPTVQEPKV
+258 PTVVEEPKPS
-268 DEPQTTEPQPTVVEE
+268 EPTVVEE
-283 PKPTEPQQT
+283 PKPTVE
-292 VQEPKVDD
+292 EPKVEE
-300 PKTNEPKVDEPKP
+300 EPKKEEPNPTEPTVKEEPKP
-313 NEPNVDDGKHLN
+313 NDDGNHLN

-363 NGQNGTPSTYSS
+363 NGKNGTPSTYSS
-375 WRDMMAKMI
+375 WRDMMANMI

>member
-162 WERIKSGELKGFS
+162 WERIRRKVLKGFS

-238 DEPIVTEPQQTVVEE
+238 DEPIVTEPQQTVQE

-258 PQPTVQEPKV
+258 PQPTVQEP
-268 DEPQTTEPQPTVVEE
+268 QTTEP
-283 PKPTEPQQT
+283 KPT
-292 VQEPKVDD
+292 EPKVDD
-300 PKTNEPKVDEPKP
+300 PKPNEPKVDDPKSNEPK
-313 NEPNVDDGKHLN
+313 VDDVNHIN